1 VKNSPFRS
9 PPGTYEC
16 YRAVIRWRKHLENS
30 SFDYGYGVELKGKAR
45 SREKAPPSPE
55 LRRHPRKACS
65 VPTLLQGRAGKARGV
80 IQNAGYGGVFVR
92 CDQAFTP
99 GQHLSLTIPYRKQ
112 QKLIT
117 RLGEVVWA
125 ERNGIGIKFEPESS
139 ASSDHPDSTRS

>member
-1 VKNSPFRS
+1 M
-9 PPGTYEC
+9 
-16 YRAVIRWRKHLENS
+16 
-30 SFDYGYGVELKGKAR
+30 
-45 SREKAPPSPE
+45 
-55 LRRHPRKACS
+55 
-65 VPTLLQGRAGKARGV
+65 
-80 IQNAGYGGVFVR
+80 R

-139 ASSDHPDSTRS
+139 GEL